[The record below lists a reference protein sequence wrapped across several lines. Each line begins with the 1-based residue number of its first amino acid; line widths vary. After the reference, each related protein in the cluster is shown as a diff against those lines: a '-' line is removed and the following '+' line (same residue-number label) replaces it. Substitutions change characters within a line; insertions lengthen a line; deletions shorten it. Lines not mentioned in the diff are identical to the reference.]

1 MRKET
6 LMSKQFLCSL
16 SLLAVVCVSGTD
28 RAYAQSSNQPKG
40 CPLEVAVQQV
50 DRFADSRMNQLAKAT
65 MPLLDQ
71 MDAVTRKATKP
82 GISLGEQL
90 SSKDRDQFNALRH
103 MLIQIDVERLKT
115 SDFQRD
121 VHLIFDTYQVAE
133 LADLYETEIESLG
146 DADPRRFYFTILQG
160 LRTVQPRT
168 PRTPQ
173 VSVGLDCDPE
183 AGLFFLEEFYQQELA
198 KTGANQHTLNL
209 VFDIERLRTLYRL
222 CWLLFDK
229 GLDDVRA
236 TAWKNDTPSSPDS
249 VTPIVSASSAA
260 TQNMFKVVIP
270 YIEQQLPSKVALE
283 ARFKA
288 KQRQQAE
295 HDYPTQQKP

>member
-121 VHLIFDTYQVAE
+121 VHLIFDTYKVAE
-133 LADLYETEIESLG
+133 LADFYETQIESLG
-146 DADPRRFYFTILQG
+146 DADPRRFYFIILQG
-160 LRTVQPRT
+160 LRGVQPRT
-168 PRTPQ
+168 PRTPL
-173 VSVGLDCDPE
+173 VGVGIDCDPE
-183 AGLFFLEEFYQQELA
+183 AGLFFQEEFYQRELT
-198 KTGANQHTLNL
+198 KTGADQHMVNL
-209 VFDIERLRTLYRL
+209 VFDIERLRTLYQL
-222 CWLLFDK
+222 CWNLFNK

-236 TAWKNDTPSSPDS
+236 TTWKDDTPNSPDS
-249 VTPIVSASSAA
+249 ITPMISVSSAA
-260 TQNMFKVVIP
+260 TQSMFKVIIP
-270 YIEQQLPSKVALE
+270 YIDQQLPSKVALE

-288 KQRQQAE
+288 KQRREAE
-295 HDYPTQQKP
+295 QDYPVQQQR